1 MQQFTSSF
9 TNEAQEN
16 IQTFVIEHFKK
27 WIADE
32 IEFFDSNIDDDD
44 SVVNVDRHVFY
55 KNIYAFVDRL
65 KNMIT
70 IREDDKLRTIL
81 SQCFRDA
88 VLIWHFIELFDMKKD
103 LLRQANLAS
112 WYQALINRFKER
124 TLATLVTL
132 QSSRYTLT
140 NARAEKNSRIFAQNI
155 FRSAKAANMNSVH
168 NQLTIAWNNL
178 DW

>member
-1 MQQFTSSF
+1 MSEFSDREADDFIESSEQSQSSFSKNQESTETILDSMFSTAQRSEIADIMIAAVRSIQMQQFTSSF

-55 KNIYAFVDRL
+55 KNIYAFVDKL

-112 WYQALINRFKER
+112 
-124 TLATLVTL
+124 
-132 QSSRYTLT
+132 
-140 NARAEKNSRIFAQNI
+140 
-155 FRSAKAANMNSVH
+155 
-168 NQLTIAWNNL
+168 
-178 DW
+178 